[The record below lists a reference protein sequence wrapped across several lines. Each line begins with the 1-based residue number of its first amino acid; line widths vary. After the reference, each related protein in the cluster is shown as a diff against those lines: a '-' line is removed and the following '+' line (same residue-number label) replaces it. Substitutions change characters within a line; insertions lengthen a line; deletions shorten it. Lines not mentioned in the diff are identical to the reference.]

1 MGGSPPTTAAGAAR
15 VRTTAAGAGLPKPN
29 RRMAARRAKAQAGRA
44 ATAGRLTGRRAMAL
58 LIVLSLGLSA
68 VILRLTQVQAVSAAQ
83 YEKLGANQR
92 IRKITLAAERGALFD
107 RNGVDLA
114 LSVNQ
119 QTVWANPKVVTDPP
133 GYAAKLAPVLNMDQK
148 TLTERLAD
156 KNHAFVY
163 LARKVDDATADAV
176 QKLNLAGVDFVPES
190 KRFYPAGTLAAP
202 VLGGVG
208 IDNDGLAGLEV
219 QYDKTLAGKPGE
231 LTVEQ
236 DPEGRR
242 IPQGYSRLE
251 PAVRGSDLIL
261 SIDQSLQYEL
271 ERALIDAVGAATA
284 KGGLAIVEDT
294 RTGSILAMA
303 NVTGD
308 GAGNARP
315 SGANEHN
322 RAITDVYEPGSTNK
336 VITMSGAIE
345 DGIVTPETRFTVP
358 DKLPMA
364 NAVFEDHE
372 PHPPINWSVS
382 DILVNSSNVGT
393 IMVGQK
399 LGKVRLDHY
408 LRAFGF
414 GKKTGIGFPGEPAG
428 LLLDPDH
435 WYVTS
440 MGTVPIGNGLAVS
453 ALQMLQVYV
462 TVANGGMYKPPKLV
476 EATIDADGVR
486 HPVDGEAPHRVISAE
501 TAGKLSSMLTQ
512 VVQTGTGTNAAVP
525 GYLAAGKTGT
535 ARKPLDGARGYS
547 GQYVASFVGFV
558 PAQDPRLAA
567 VVVLDEPTPIYGGQ
581 VSAPVFARIMQYAL
595 RLERIPPPAVAP
607 PAAARGAGPT
617 HALDEAPANDDPN
630 VPAAATTST
639 TLSSQGTP
647 PNPRAP
653 TTTTSKPPGSK
664 PAGSKPSSPKAST
677 TTTTT
682 MKSSGST
689 ASTSKSAATTT
700 TTTRPKSTTP
710 TSSPKPRSSAGTSSP
725 SSSSTTTTTTTTGK
739 PAPPPKSGSGRST
752 PPTTASRSA
761 AATPPSG
768 STGGPAGGSAEPA
781 KGSDTLGPG
790 EGRSSPAPGHS
801 GR

>member
-1 MGGSPPTTAAGAAR
+1 
-15 VRTTAAGAGLPKPN
+15 VRTTGAGAGLPKPN
-29 RRMAARRAKAQAGRA
+29 RRMAARRAKTRAGRA
-44 ATAGRLTGRRAMAL
+44 ATGGRLAGRRAMAL

-92 IRKITLAAERGALFD
+92 IRKITLAAERGAIFD

-133 GYAAKLAPVLNMDQK
+133 GYAAKLAPVLNMDQT
-148 TLTERLAD
+148 TLTERLSD
-156 KNHAFVY
+156 QNHAFVY
-163 LARKVDDATADAV
+163 LARKVDDTTADAV
-176 QKLNLAGVDFVPES
+176 KKLNLAGVDFVPES

-202 VLGGVG
+202 LLGGVG

-271 ERALIDAVGAATA
+271 ERALIDAVSSSTA
-284 KGGLAIVEDT
+284 KGGMAIVEDT
-294 RTGSILAMA
+294 RTGGILAMA
-303 NVTGD
+303 NIVGD

-315 SGANEHN
+315 AGANEHN

-345 DGIVTPETRFTVP
+345 DGLVTPETRLTVP

-364 NAVFEDHE
+364 NATFEDHE
-372 PHPPINWSVS
+372 PHPPINWSVT

-399 LGKVRLDHY
+399 LGKTRLDHY

-414 GKKTGIGFPGEPAG
+414 GKKTGVGFPGEPAG

-453 ALQMLQVYV
+453 PLQMLQVYV
-462 TVANGGMYKPPKLV
+462 TLANGGMYKPPKLV
-476 EATIDADGVR
+476 DAAIDSDGVR
-486 HPVDGEAPHRVISAE
+486 HPVEAEAPHRVVSEA
-501 TAGKLSSMLTQ
+501 TAGKLVSMLTR

-535 ARKPLDGARGYS
+535 ARKPLEGARGYS
-547 GQYVASFVGFV
+547 GNYVASFVGFV

-567 VVVLDEPTPIYGGQ
+567 VIVLDEPTPIYGGQ

-607 PAAARGAGPT
+607 PAGAPGAGPT
-617 HALDEAPANDDPN
+617 HALDEAPGNDDPN

-639 TLSSQGTP
+639 T
-647 PNPRAP
+647 
-653 TTTTSKPPGSK
+653 K
-664 PAGSKPSSPKAST
+664 PAAPSKST

-682 MKSSGST
+682 KP
-689 ASTSKSAATTT
+689 STSKSSTTTTTRASGSTGSTSKPSPTSTTTTTTRPSSTT
-700 TTTRPKSTTP
+700 TTTRPKS
-710 TSSPKPRSSAGTSSP
+710 RSSAGSTSTD
-725 SSSSTTTTTTTTGK
+725 SSTTTTTTGK
-739 PAPPPKSGSGRST
+739 PAKST
-752 PPTTASRSA
+752 TPTTASRSA
-761 AATPPSG
+761 AATSPSEG
-768 STGGPAGGSAEPA
+768 DAEPPE
-781 KGSDTLGPG
+781 GSGTLGPG
-790 EGRSSPAPGHS
+790 EGRSSPAPGQS